1 MAFLLMVGVVL
12 FMGSW
17 AAAFLLHSL
26 ASLCRI
32 VFLVFAGVFAAT
44 IIWHRVKARLL
55 ARKRSRLISSWISQL
70 PKE

>member
-1 MAFLLMVGVVL
+1 MAFLLMAGLML
-12 FMGSW
+12 FLGSW

-26 ASLCRI
+26 AALCRI
-32 VFLVFAGVFAAT
+32 LFIVFVGILAAT
-44 IIWHRVKARLL
+44 IVWHRVKARLV